1 MKNVNSIS
9 RREALSRLTK
19 LGLVT
24 GALGPVAFDS
34 LAAKKSDFKF
44 IVVNDTHYMSE
55 ECGVYL
61 TGLVKQMNAE
71 KPAFVLHAGDVTD
84 KGEPAHFK
92 AARKIFH
99 GLDSDFHPVM

>member
-1 MKNVNSIS
+1 MKYVNSIS

-19 LGLVT
+19 LGLVA
-24 GALGPVAFDS
+24 GALAPVAFDS

-61 TGLVKQMNAE
+61 TGLVK
-71 KPAFVLHAGDVTD
+71 
-84 KGEPAHFK
+84 
-92 AARKIFH
+92 
-99 GLDSDFHPVM
+99 